1 MVLQACGQYRRC
13 NETSERKRSQL
24 SGVAHPLVNT
34 PNRTTAAA
42 FPRYLNGEILADS
55 RSLQWSDLYVRRC
68 RFPRVVD
75 RFLVPATAEPHI
87 SCNIAG
93 SAEFLERDPGGRW
106 LTHHIRQGD
115 IFVTR
120 SRTPYK
126 VRFRSPAGEEME
138 TISIHVAVDS
148 FHAAL
153 EAIYPGSPS
162 EVEVIDFSGRDVALN
177 HLCAACGE
185 LLSARVPG
193 SSRIVADLTQLFA
206 TYLAEKYTSAA
217 SGKPEVRG
225 GLPIRQLQRVGD
237 FVTEHLAEEI
247 SVEVLAQLVQLSPFH
262 FSRVFRQS
270 TGMSPLRFVTRERV
284 TRAQQLIRET
294 SRSLI
299 EIALDVG
306 YTSPSHF
313 AQVFR
318 SVVGVTPTEFRRT
331 I

>member
-1 MVLQACGQYRRC
+1 
-13 NETSERKRSQL
+13 
-24 SGVAHPLVNT
+24 VNT

-55 RSLQWSDLYVRRC
+55 RSLQWSDLYVRHC

-87 SCNIAG
+87 SCTIVG

-106 LTHHIRQGD
+106 LTHHIRRGD

-120 SRTPYK
+120 SRTPYE
-126 VRFRSPAGEEME
+126 VSFRSPAGEELE
-138 TISIHVAVDS
+138 TIAIHVGIDS
-148 FHAAL
+148 FRAAL
-153 EAIYPGSPS
+153 EAIYPGNAS
-162 EVEVIDFSGRDVALN
+162 EVEVIDFFGRDVALT
-177 HLCAACGE
+177 HLCAACAD

-206 TYLAEKYTSAA
+206 TYLAAKYTSTT

-225 GLPIRQLQRVGD
+225 GLPIRQLQKVGD

-247 SVEVLAQLVQLSPFH
+247 SVEILAQLVQLSPFH
-262 FSRVFRQS
+262 FSRIFKQS

-318 SVVGVTPTEFRRT
+318 RVVGMTPTEFRSKL
-331 I
+331 

>member
-1 MVLQACGQYRRC
+1 
-13 NETSERKRSQL
+13 
-24 SGVAHPLVNT
+24 VNT

-87 SCNIAG
+87 SCTIVG
-93 SAEFLERDPGGRW
+93 SAEFLERDPGGKW
-106 LTHHIRQGD
+106 LTHHIRRGD
-115 IFVTR
+115 IFITR
-120 SRTPYK
+120 SRTPYE
-126 VRFRSPAGEEME
+126 VRFRSPPGEELE
-138 TISIHVAVDS
+138 TLSIHVAIDS
-148 FHAAL
+148 FRAAL
-153 EAIYPGSPS
+153 QAIYPGNASG
-162 EVEVIDFSGRDVALN
+162 VDVIDFFGCDVALA
-177 HLCAACGE
+177 HLCATCAE
-185 LLSARVPG
+185 LLSERVPG

-206 TYLAEKYTSAA
+206 TYLAEKYTNAGSD
-217 SGKPEVRG
+217 KPEVRG
-225 GLPIRQLQRVGD
+225 GLPIRQLQKVGD

-247 SVEVLAQLVQLSPFH
+247 SVGIMAQLVQLSPFH
-262 FSRVFRQS
+262 FSRIFKQS
-270 TGMSPLRFVTRERV
+270 TGMSPLRFVTRERI

-299 EIALDVG
+299 EIALEVG

-318 SVVGVTPTEFRRT
+318 GVVGVTPTEFRSKL
-331 I
+331 

>member
-1 MVLQACGQYRRC
+1 V
-13 NETSERKRSQL
+13 K
-24 SGVAHPLVNT
+24 T

-87 SCNIAG
+87 SCTIAG
-93 SAEFLERDPGGRW
+93 SAEFLERDPGGKW
-106 LTHHIRQGD
+106 LTHHIRRGD
-115 IFVTR
+115 IFITR
-120 SRTPYK
+120 SRTPYE
-126 VRFRSPAGEEME
+126 VRFRSPPGEELE
-138 TISIHVAVDS
+138 TLSIHVAIDS
-148 FHAAL
+148 FQAAL
-153 EAIYPGSPS
+153 EAIYPDKSS
-162 EVEVIDFSGRDVALN
+162 KLEVIDFFGRDAALA
-177 HLCAACGE
+177 HLCVTCAE
-185 LLSARVPG
+185 LLSEHVPG

-206 TYLAEKYTSAA
+206 TYLAEKYTNAT

-247 SVEVLAQLVQLSPFH
+247 SVEIMAQLVQLSPFH
-262 FSRVFRQS
+262 FSRIFKQS
-270 TGMSPLRFVTRERV
+270 TGMSPLRFVTRERI

-299 EIALDVG
+299 EIALEVG

-318 SVVGVTPTEFRRT
+318 GVVGVTPTEFRSKL
-331 I
+331 